1 MAMTE
6 EKKTTRRGFFA
17 GLLAGAGALAVL
29 GGAKKSAA
37 MPKAGSMQIPEP
49 ILFERNE
56 ESARYYKTLY

>member
-1 MAMTE
+1 MTE

-29 GGAKKSAA
+29 GGAKKASA
-37 MPKAGSMQIPEP
+37 MNEAGTKKISEP
-49 ILFERNE
+49 ILFQRNE